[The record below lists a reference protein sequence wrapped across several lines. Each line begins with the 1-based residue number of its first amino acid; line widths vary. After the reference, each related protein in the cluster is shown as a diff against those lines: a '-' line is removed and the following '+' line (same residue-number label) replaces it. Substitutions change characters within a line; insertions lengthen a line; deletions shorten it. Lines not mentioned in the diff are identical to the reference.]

1 MQQAVLRHFPDAQS
15 TYKFTHRDAD
25 VYFTRQCYERFV
37 AAIPRA
43 HAPLLFVLSPWT
55 HQTPEF
61 ATLSLTPEERTW
73 LQTACPYLEP
83 AYLDYLTTYRFK
95 PCQIQASF
103 VPRAPA
109 SDEGRIEFEAS
120 GPWAEAILW
129 EVPLMA
135 TLSEIYFTTVDRDWN
150 DDGQTGAST
159 CERIYRCVRVCR
171 MSNSSYATNIQTL
184 RTRRAQ
190 GWSRQA
196 ARSAN
201 LGRVADVRITFRI
214 L

>member
-1 MQQAVLRHFPDAQS
+1 MRTNLCS
-15 TYKFTHRDAD
+15 
-25 VYFTRQCYERFV
+25 
-37 AAIPRA
+37 
-43 HAPLLFVLSPWT
+43 LFLSPWT

-83 AYLDYLTTYRFK
+83 AYLDYLTAYRFK
-95 PCQIQASF
+95 PSQIQASF